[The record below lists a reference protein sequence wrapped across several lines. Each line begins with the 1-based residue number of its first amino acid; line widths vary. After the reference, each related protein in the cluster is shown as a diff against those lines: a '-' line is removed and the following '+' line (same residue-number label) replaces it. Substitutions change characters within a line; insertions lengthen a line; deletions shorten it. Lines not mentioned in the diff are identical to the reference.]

1 MCSAQRNQNI
11 IELAMGW
18 RNDSFLEE
26 RNIRIFKELENSM
39 FEELRKENRAL
50 INQTYSLSRRY
61 MTIPLI
67 HSNINEIERQI
78 FKANLA
84 QINNNKINESA
95 ARNLINEKCVE
106 VIMFINT
113 NF

>member
-1 MCSAQRNQNI
+1 MGSVRRNPNLI
-11 IELAMGW
+11 DLAMDW
-18 RNDSFLEE
+18 RNDTFLQE
-26 RNIRIFKELENSM
+26 RNRRIFIELENEM
-39 FEELRKENRAL
+39 FEELRSENRSL

-61 MTIPLI
+61 MTNAFIK
-67 HSNINEIERQI
+67 SNINEIERQI

-84 QINNNKINESA
+84 QSNNNKINESA

>member
-1 MCSAQRNQNI
+1 MGSVRRNPNMI
-11 IELAMGW
+11 DLAMDW
-18 RNDSFLEE
+18 RNDTFLEE
-26 RNIRIFKELENSM
+26 RNIRIFRELENSM
-39 FEELRKENRAL
+39 FEALRNENREL

-61 MTIPLI
+61 MTIPFI

-84 QINNNKINESA
+84 QSNNNKINESA
-95 ARNLINEKCVE
+95 ARNLINEKCVD
-106 VIMFINT
+106 VIRFINT